1 MFNSSSLKSIP
12 LTAAIAVALMIGG
25 TAHAQG
31 AGSSGAATSPVQSG
45 ASPTPGTTGAEAG
58 TSKSAANK
66 PTMVKK
72 TKPKARATKRTTQ
85 QPTTGTGP
93 TEDPSRIKP

>member
-1 MFNSSSLKSIP
+1 MFNPSSLKLIP
-12 LTAAIAVALMIGG
+12 LAAALAAALTMGG
-25 TAHAQG
+25 TVHAQG
-31 AGSSGAATSPVQSG
+31 AGSTGAGTSPVQSG

-58 TSKSAANK
+58 ASKSAVDK

-72 TKPKARATKRTTQ
+72 AKPKARTAKRATQ

>member
-1 MFNSSSLKSIP
+1 MFNSLLLKSIP
-12 LTAAIAVALMIGG
+12 MAAAIAAALPMGG
-25 TAHAQG
+25 AVHAQG

-45 ASPTPGTTGAEAG
+45 ASPTPGTTGAEVG
-58 TSKSAANK
+58 TSKSAVTK
-66 PTMVKK
+66 PAMVKK
-72 TKPKARATKRTTQ
+72 AKPKARTTKGATQ